1 MHFDH
6 IKTFLLVLANNNSLP
21 MLGMDDDGPAAEA
34 WLAVR
39 HEWLYLTGNPPLSP
53 SFFSGRWGPAPLAPC
68 FLQA

>member
-1 MHFDH
+1 
-6 IKTFLLVLANNNSLP
+6 